1 MRPSWQHRGHLMQ
14 GRLPELL
21 DELAGAE
28 LLEEAAAAAGLLGF
42 GLEPSE
48 AVVWVLTIVAGPGL
62 DRSTVSMPLPGAPG
76 SCISRATDAGV
87 RAAC

>member
-1 MRPSWQHRGHLMQ
+1 MQ

-21 DELAGAE
+21 AELAGAE
-28 LLEEAAAAAGLLGF
+28 PPEDEEAAAAGLLGF